1 MWSSAPLEVGWGVG
15 GLRRKKAQSSQ
26 GVRKGGRG
34 GNTQDKKRREPQSR
48 EGRRREQAE
57 VKQDVAIK
65 QNRKG
70 GNAGGNV
77 RETDKGGKVGKDVR
91 KVGGSRL
98 GLIFS
103 LYNCE
108 SLWVFLAVKSCFTIN
123 LRILTLVLHG
133 WRGLEA
139 SVREGPKHRGR

>member
-1 MWSSAPLEVGWGVG
+1 MNSCKRGCVMWSSAPLEVGWGVG

-98 GLIFS
+98 GR
-103 LYNCE
+103 
-108 SLWVFLAVKSCFTIN
+108 A
-123 LRILTLVLHG
+123 HQG
-133 WRGLEA
+133 
-139 SVREGPKHRGR
+139 GPEL